1 MTSWFYSGRIVD
13 VILAGMAVE
22 AIFLVLLHRRTGRGV
37 RPGDAL
43 SNIGSGACLL
53 IAMRL
58 ALAGA
63 WWGFVGLSLA
73 GALVGHVMVLR
84 RNWIR

>member
-1 MTSWFYSGRIVD
+1 MTAWFSSGRIVD
-13 VILAGMAVE
+13 VILAGMALE
-22 AIFLVLLHRRTGRGV
+22 AIFLVLWHRHAGRGV

-58 ALAGA
+58 ALGGA
-63 WWGFVGLSLA
+63 WWGFIGLSLA
-73 GALVGHVMVLR
+73 GALVGHIVVLR
-84 RNWIR
+84 RNWGR